1 LLRRVERE
9 PLVQQSSRDDT
20 GCPRCI
26 EGGDSSGG
34 NRREEP
40 SLRGRDPRRAPGN
53 SRPRS
58 GSFWARSRAAG
69 VSRRTP
75 PPSSGASRERR
86 PRDRSQR
93 RPQKAWLLTRALI
106 TLGTMASARR
116 KHGSARSN
124 ADGGSNLA
132 RRRIRGSYGCARASF
147 RNGRNRMFGLRPPR
161 CDELEGLTARRRAR
175 AGAQPPREHL
185 ARTLQGVS
193 TSSGRRTKPSA
204 TRRRTFAIDEV
215 RDGCPARGAHSAR
228 RAALESTP
236 VEDVSGDESLRVRFT
251 AARVEVASAGQANAR
266 SAERPGAGAGTATE
280 TSEVKIATRRTSEYL
295 VSARA
300 VPPKRAWSA

>member
-1 LLRRVERE
+1 MHSKEGTLPAGIVEKSLHFGAATHVARRAVPGRA
-9 PLVQQSSRDDT
+9 PAVFGLVHESSRRLT
-20 GCPRCI
+20 TQAAVV
-26 EGGDSSGG
+26 EWSFA
-34 NRREEP
+34 
-40 SLRGRDPRRAPGN
+40 RATTE
-53 SRPRS
+53 RS
-58 GSFWARSRAAG
+58 VAEKVADG
-69 VSRRTP
+69 VAP
-75 PPSSGASRERR
+75 HSGADHA
-86 PRDRSQR
+86 RDDR
-93 RPQKAWLLTRALI
+93 I
-106 TLGTMASARR
+106 
-116 KHGSARSN
+116 GSAQAGSACSN
-124 ADGGSNLA
+124 ADRGSNLA

-193 TSSGRRTKPSA
+193 TSSRRRTKPSA
-204 TRRRTFAIDEV
+204 TRRRTSAIDEV
-215 RDGCPARGAHSAR
+215 RDGYPARGAHSAR

-266 SAERPGAGAGTATE
+266 SAARPRARAGTATE